1 MFKRKLKHKI
11 WRKVLTMLLIPG
23 MLLVLCQAGAVA
35 LTYNVAPHDTLFLI
49 AQRYNTTAAELAQ
62 TNNITN
68 PNLIYPGQALTV
80 PTRIHTVLPGETLWT
95 ISQKYGVNLTALSSA
110 NPALSPQNIYPGL
123 KVNLPA
129 DAAAERTTAPP
140 LTSRGGR
147 SYSPGEID
155 LFARLV
161 HSEAGSE
168 PYTGQVAVAA
178 SVLNRLD
185 SPRYPYTLSGVICQ
199 IVDGCYQ
206 YSPVLDGRINLPA
219 NQAAYQAV
227 YDALSGW
234 DPSQNALG
242 FYNPAKTSNQWVRQQ
257 QVTTV
262 IGNHIFFR

>member
-1 MFKRKLKHKI
+1 MFKRKLKQNI
-11 WRKVLTMLLIPG
+11 WRKVLTMLFIPG
-23 MLLVLCQAGAVA
+23 MLLIFCQVGAAA
-35 LTYNVAPHDTLFLI
+35 LNYNVAPNDTLFLI
-49 AQRYNTTAAELAQ
+49 AQRYNTTAAELARA
-62 TNNITN
+62 NNITN
-68 PNLIYPGQALTV
+68 PNLIYPGQTLTV
-80 PTRIHTVLPGETLWT
+80 PAQIHTVLPGETLWT
-95 ISQKYGVNLTALSSA
+95 ISQKYGIDLTSLISA

-123 KVNLPA
+123 WINLPA
-129 DAAAERTTAPP
+129 GTTAEKAPTSP

-147 SYSPGEID
+147 NYSQSEID

-185 SPRYPYTLSGVICQ
+185 SPRYPYTLSGVIYQ
-199 IVDGCYQ
+199 IIDGCYQ

-219 NQAAYQAV
+219 NQTAYQAV
-227 YDALSGW
+227 YDALAGW

-262 IGNHIFFR
+262 IGNHVFFR